1 MYLTYVC
8 KSLGL
13 LEKIITSSA
22 NINRNKLIPCIFYV
36 GQFFLTKLISKTLT
50 YGFLLIPIFF
60 DQAVDHLL
68 SVNNVNY
75 FL

>member
-13 LEKIITSSA
+13 SEKITTSSV
-22 NINRNKLIPCIFYV
+22 NINRNKLIPSIPYV

-50 YGFLLIPIFF
+50 YKEKRRGEEIVIPLALNRFHF
-60 DQAVDHLL
+60 E
-68 SVNNVNY
+68 NK
-75 FL
+75 